1 MIYRVLMDQLGANPV
16 EVFTEESGLWAL
28 RFLWFTLLLR
38 PLQRLLKRAWPARL
52 RRMMGL
58 YAYFYLCLHVLTFLW
73 LEHFWVIA
81 DIVDDVIEHP
91 YVLVGVLAFLLMTP
105 LAVTSNRF
113 SMRQLKVAWKRLH
126 RLVYVIG
133 LLGILHFIW
142 LVKADLLEP
151 AIYLVL
157 LIGLYAWRFVTDLL
171 GNKTARTRR

>member
-1 MIYRVLMDQLGANPV
+1 
-16 EVFTEESGLWAL
+16 
-28 RFLWFTLLLR
+28 
-38 PLQRLLKRAWPARL
+38 
-52 RRMMGL
+52 MMGL

-113 SMRQLKVAWKRLH
+113 SMRQLKAAWKRLH